1 MKALFK
7 AAAPF
12 LILLACLALAGLALH
27 AYRTTAYN
35 EGFSVAKTQ
44 GEAALDKLKAE
55 HALERQAQ
63 AEAGKAAA
71 ERAAQALAAEVQ
83 RGNALALALD
93 AKKTELRTTTERLTG
108 EVARVTTLYRRAR
121 DAQPEPLPAAV
132 FTLGFGRLWNEA
144 LGLAA
149 SGSGASLSASAASG
163 RADAQ
168 ASGAATPDD
177 FASTLTPALLLAN
190 HIRNSAQASACRDQ
204 LNALIDYWTKPNGR
218 H

>member
-27 AYRTTAYN
+27 AYRTTAYD

-83 RGNALALALD
+83 RGNDLALALD

-108 EVARVTTLYRRAR
+108 EVARVTTLYRRAQ

-132 FTLGFGRLWNEA
+132 FTLGYGRLWNEA
-144 LGLAA
+144 LGLNT
-149 SGSGASLSASAASG
+149 SSSGAGLPASTASG

-190 HIRNSAQASACRDQ
+190 HIRNGETASACRAQ
-204 LNALIDYWTKPNGR
+204 LNALIDWNTTHGR

>member
-1 MKALFK
+1 MKALLK

-12 LILLACLALAGLALH
+12 LILLACLALAGLALY
-27 AYRTTAYN
+27 AYRTTAYD

-44 GEAALDKLKAE
+44 GESALDKLKAYY
-55 HALERQAQ
+55 ALERQAQ

-83 RGNALALALD
+83 RGNDLALALD

-132 FTLGFGRLWNEA
+132 FTLGYGRLWNEA

-149 SGSGASLSASAASG
+149 SNGGASLSASAASG

-168 ASGAATPDD
+168 ASGTATPDD
-177 FASTLTPALLLAN
+177 LASTLTPALLLTN
-190 HIRNSAQASACRDQ
+190 HIRNGETASACRAQ
-204 LNALIDYWTKPNGR
+204 LNALIDWNTTHGR

>member
-1 MKALFK
+1 MKALLK

-12 LILLACLALAGLALH
+12 LILLACLALAGLALD
-27 AYRTTAYN
+27 AYRTTAYD

-44 GEAALDKLKAE
+44 GEAALDRLKAE
-55 HALERQAQ
+55 YALERQVQ
-63 AEAGKAAA
+63 AEAGNAAA

-83 RGNALALALD
+83 RGNDLALALA

-108 EVARVTTLYRRAR
+108 EVARVTTLYRRAW

-144 LGLAA
+144 LGLTTR
-149 SGSGASLSASAASG
+149 GSGAGLPASTASG
-163 RADAQ
+163 RADAK

-177 FASTLTPALLLAN
+177 FASTLTPTLLLAN
-190 HIRNSAQASACRDQ
+190 HIRNGETASACRAQ
-204 LNALIDYWTKPNGR
+204 LNALIDWNTTHGR

>member
-1 MKALFK
+1 MKALLK

-12 LILLACLALAGLALH
+12 LILLACLALAVIALH
-27 AYRTTAYN
+27 AYRTTAYD
-35 EGFSVAKTQ
+35 EGFAVAKTH

-55 HALERQAQ
+55 YAQERQAQ
-63 AEAGKAAA
+63 AEAGKGAA

-83 RGNALALALD
+83 RGNELALALD
-93 AKKTELRTTTERLTG
+93 AKKAELRTTTERLTG

-132 FTLGFGRLWNEA
+132 FTLGYGRLWNEA

-149 SGSGASLSASAASG
+149 SGIGTGLSASAASG

-177 FASTLTPALLLAN
+177 LASTLTPALLLAN
-190 HIRNSAQASACRDQ
+190 HIRNGETASACRAQ
-204 LNALIDYWTKPNGR
+204 LNALIDWNTTHGR

>member
-1 MKALFK
+1 MKALLK

-12 LILLACLALAGLALH
+12 LILLTCLALAGLALH
-27 AYRTTAYN
+27 AYRTTAYD

-44 GEAALDKLKAE
+44 GDAALDKLKTDY
-55 HALERQAQ
+55 ALERQAQ

-83 RGNALALALD
+83 RGNELALALD

-144 LGLAA
+144 FGLTTG
-149 SGSGASLSASAASG
+149 GSGAGLPASTASG
-163 RADAQ
+163 RADAK
-168 ASGAATPDD
+168 ASRAATPDD

-190 HIRNSAQASACRDQ
+190 HIRNAEAASACRAQ
-204 LNALIDYWTKPNGR
+204 LNALIDWNTTHGR